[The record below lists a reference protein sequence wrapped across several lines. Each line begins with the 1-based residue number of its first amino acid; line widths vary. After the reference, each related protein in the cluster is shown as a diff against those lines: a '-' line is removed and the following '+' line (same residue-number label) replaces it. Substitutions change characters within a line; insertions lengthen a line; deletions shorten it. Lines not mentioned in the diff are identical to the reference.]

1 MCYFVGMQILNFTI
15 SNHKSIRDEAAIDL
29 TYSTLRTLNP
39 PEGTRWDDHLHHVAG
54 IYGPNGSGKTN
65 LLEALRHVQSAIATL
80 LPLGQMCSPTC
91 PPPRTER
98 DRHAPTPGANVL
110 PYMPYDASK
119 PTVYSVEFIHDGAR
133 YEYSL
138 SRNAEGIAGESLRVA
153 RKRWNTIYWRD
164 KHGAVKGLK
173 GLPHVNVNELVITR
187 ASLMG
192 NPQVKP
198 VRNALTTGVK
208 VFRVGAP
215 SMEDAYLHVAK
226 HLLSRRLD
234 TTALSTLARVADI
247 GTTSIELHAP
257 KQSARPA
264 RLAPSDKETA
274 EVALAK
280 ALPHILEFQYGERA
294 LPHTALSAS
303 SGSIMWLAL
312 AAAAVDALTG
322 GQVLVVDDLTA
333 SLHPEL
339 GRIIIDWFTSPTA
352 NQSGAQ
358 LIFTSH
364 NIALMDIGRGPI
376 RNRER
381 IWFTEKNSAGAT
393 ALYQLSEFTGLQSG
407 SNITKNYLEGRF
419 GAIPYTLPSFIR
431 RILTD

>member
-1 MCYFVGMQILNFTI
+1 MKLLNLTI
-15 SNHKSIRDEAAIDL
+15 SNHKSIRDEATLNLALSAI
-29 TYSTLRTLNP
+29 RTLNP
-39 PEGTRWDDHLHHVAG
+39 PEGTHWDDYLHRLAG

-65 LLEALRHVQSAIATL
+65 LLEAFRHMQSAITTL
-80 LPLGQMCSPTC
+80 LPLG
-91 PPPRTER
+91 
-98 DRHAPTPGANVL
+98 ANAL
-110 PYMPYDASK
+110 PYRPYDTSK
-119 PTVYSVEFIHDGAR
+119 PTRYSIEFILDDMR

-138 SRNAEGIAGESLRVA
+138 SRNVEGIAEESLRVA
-153 RKRWNTIYWRD
+153 RKRWNTIYSRD
-164 KHGAVKGLK
+164 KHGAVTGMK
-173 GLPHVNVNELVITR
+173 GLPHVNVNELVLTR

-192 NPQVKP
+192 DPQVKP
-198 VRNALTTGVK
+198 VRDALTTGVK

-234 TTALSTLARVADI
+234 TTALSTLAQVADL

-264 RLAPSDKETA
+264 RRAPSDKETA

-294 LPHTALSAS
+294 LPHAAFSAS

-333 SLHPEL
+333 SLHPDL
-339 GRIIIDWFTSPTA
+339 GHIIIDWFTSPTA

-358 LIFTSH
+358 LIFTT
-364 NIALMDIGRGPI
+364 NDIALMDIGRGPI
-376 RNRER
+376 HNRER
-381 IWFTEKNSAGAT
+381 IWFTEKNSAQAT
-393 ALYQLSEFTGLQSG
+393 TLYQLSDFTGLQSG

-419 GAIPYTLPSFIR
+419 GATPYTCPSLIYH
-431 RILTD
+431 LLAD

>member
-1 MCYFVGMQILNFTI
+1 MGMQLLNLTI
-15 SNHKSIRDEAAIDL
+15 SNHKSIRDEATLDL
-29 TYSTLRTLNP
+29 THSTLCTLNP
-39 PEGTRWDDHLHHVAG
+39 PKGTRWDDHLHHVAG

-65 LLEALRHVQSAIATL
+65 ILEAIQHMQSAIATL
-80 LPLGQMCSPTC
+80 LPLG
-91 PPPRTER
+91 
-98 DRHAPTPGANVL
+98 ANAL

-133 YEYSL
+133 YEYAL
-138 SRNAEGIAGESLRVA
+138 SRNADGIAGESLRVA

-164 KHGAVKGLK
+164 ARGAVNGLK
-173 GLPHVNVNELVITR
+173 GLTHVNVNELVLTR

-192 NPQVKP
+192 DPQVKP
-198 VRNALTTGVK
+198 VRDALTTGVN

-215 SMEDAYLHVAK
+215 SMEDAYLHIAR

-234 TTALSTLARVADI
+234 TTALSTLAQIADL
-247 GTTSIELHAP
+247 GATSIELHSP

-264 RLAPSDKETA
+264 RHTPADKEA
-274 EVALAK
+274 VEAALAK
-280 ALPHILEFQYGERA
+280 ALPHLLEFQYGERTV
-294 LPHTALSAS
+294 PHAALSAS

-312 AAAAVDALTG
+312 AAAAVDALTS

-333 SLHPEL
+333 SLHTEL
-339 GRIIIDWFTSPTA
+339 GRIVIDWFTDPTV

-364 NIALMDIGRGPI
+364 DIALMDIGRGPI

-381 IWFTEKNSAGAT
+381 IWFTEKNSAQAT
-393 ALYQLSEFTGLQSG
+393 TLYQLSDFTGLQSG

-419 GAIPYTLPSFIR
+419 GATPYTCPSLIYH
-431 RILTD
+431 LLAD

>member
-1 MCYFVGMQILNFTI
+1 MQILNLTI
-15 SNHKSIRDEAAIDL
+15 SNHKSIKDEAPLDL
-29 TYSTLRTLNP
+29 THATLHTLNP
-39 PEGTRWDDHLHHVAG
+39 PRGTQWDDHLHHVAG

-80 LPLGQMCSPTC
+80 LPLG
-91 PPPRTER
+91 
-98 DRHAPTPGANVL
+98 ANAL
-110 PYMPYDASK
+110 PYMPYDVSK

-133 YEYSL
+133 YEYAL
-138 SRNAEGIAGESLRVA
+138 SRNTEGIAGESLRVA
-153 RKRWNTIYWRD
+153 RKRWNTIYSRD

-192 NPQVKP
+192 DPQVKP
-198 VRNALTTGVK
+198 VRDALTTGVK
-208 VFRVGAP
+208 VFRVGDP
-215 SMEDAYLHVAK
+215 SMEDAYLHIAR

-234 TTALSTLARVADI
+234 TTALSTLAQVADL
-247 GTTSIELHAP
+247 GTTSIELCAPQRPALSARHAP
-257 KQSARPA
+257 ADRE
-264 RLAPSDKETA
+264 DA

-280 ALPHILEFQYGERA
+280 ALPHILEFQYGERTV
-294 LPHTALSAS
+294 PHAAFSAS

-312 AAAAVDALTG
+312 AIAAVDALTG

-333 SLHPEL
+333 SLHPDL
-339 GRIIIDWFTSPTA
+339 GRVIIDWFTSPTA

-364 NIALMDIGRGPI
+364 DIALMDIGRGPI

-393 ALYQLSEFTGLQSG
+393 TLYQLSEFTGLQSG

-419 GAIPYTLPSFIR
+419 GATPYTCPSLIHH
-431 RILTD
+431 LLAD

>member
-1 MCYFVGMQILNFTI
+1 MGMQLLNITT
-15 SNHKSIRDEAAIDL
+15 SNHKSIRDEATLNL
-29 TYSTLRTLNP
+29 THSTLHTLNP

-65 LLEALRHVQSAIATL
+65 ILEALQHVQSAIATL
-80 LPLGQMCSPTC
+80 LPLG
-91 PPPRTER
+91 
-98 DRHAPTPGANVL
+98 ANAL

-119 PTVYSVEFIHDGAR
+119 PTVYSVEFILDDMR

-138 SRNAEGIAGESLRVA
+138 SRNADGIAGESLRVA
-153 RKRWNTIYWRD
+153 RKRWNIIYWRD
-164 KHGAVKGLK
+164 ARGAVNGLK
-173 GLPHVNVNELVITR
+173 GLPHVNVNELVLTR

-192 NPQVKP
+192 DSQVKP
-198 VRNALTTGVK
+198 VRNALTTGVN

-215 SMEDAYLHVAK
+215 SMEDAYLHIAR

-234 TTALSTLARVADI
+234 TTALSTLARIADI
-247 GTTSIELHAP
+247 GATSVELHAP
-257 KQSARPA
+257 KQSARSARHAPA
-264 RLAPSDKETA
+264 DKEA
-274 EVALAK
+274 VEVALAK
-280 ALPHILEFQYGERA
+280 ALPHILEFQYGERS
-294 LPHTALSAS
+294 LPHAVLSAS

-333 SLHPEL
+333 SLHPDL
-339 GRIIIDWFTSPTA
+339 GRVIIDWFISPTA

-364 NIALMDIGRGPI
+364 DIALMDIGRGPI

-393 ALYQLSEFTGLQSG
+393 TLYQLSEFTGLQSG
-407 SNITKNYLEGRF
+407 SNITKNYIEGRF
-419 GAIPYTLPSFIR
+419 GATPYTLPSFIR
-431 RILTD
+431 SLVEKQ

>member
-1 MCYFVGMQILNFTI
+1 MQLLSLTVF
-15 SNHKSIRDEAAIDL
+15 NHKSIRDEVTLDL
-29 TYSTLRTLNP
+29 TQSTLRTLNP
-39 PEGTRWDDHLHHVAG
+39 PKNTKWGDHLHHVAG

-65 LLEALRHVQSAIATL
+65 ILEALHHMQSAITTL
-80 LPLGQMCSPTC
+80 LPLGA
-91 PPPRTER
+91 
-98 DRHAPTPGANVL
+98 DAL
-110 PYMPYDASK
+110 PYTPYDTSK
-119 PTVYSVEFIHDGAR
+119 PTYYNIDFIHDGTR
-133 YEYSL
+133 YEYRL
-138 SRNAEGIAGESLRVA
+138 LRHADGIVGERLCVA

-164 KHGAVKGLK
+164 KYGAVKGLK
-173 GLPHVNVNELVITR
+173 GLPRVNVNELVITR

-192 NPQVKP
+192 DPQVKP
-198 VRNALTTGVK
+198 VHDALTTGVK

-226 HLLSRRLD
+226 HLLSHRLD
-234 TTALSTLARVADI
+234 TTALSTLAQVADL

-264 RLAPSDKETA
+264 RRAPSDKETA

-312 AAAAVDALTG
+312 AAAAIDALNS
-322 GQVLVVDDLTA
+322 GQLLIVDDLTA
-333 SLHPEL
+333 SLHTAL
-339 GRIIIDWFTSPTA
+339 GRTVIDWFTDPTV

-364 NIALMDIGRGPI
+364 DIALMDIGRGPI

-381 IWFTEKNSAGAT
+381 IWFTEKNQTGAT
-393 ALYQLSEFTGLQSG
+393 MLYRLSDFTGLQAG
-407 SNITKNYLEGRF
+407 SNIVKNYFEGRF
-419 GAIPYTLPSFIR
+419 GAAPYTCSSFIHH
-431 RILTD
+431 LLAN

>member
-1 MCYFVGMQILNFTI
+1 MGMQLLNLTI
-15 SNHKSIRDEAAIDL
+15 ANYKSIRDEAALDL
-29 TYSTLRTLNP
+29 THATLHTLNP
-39 PEGTRWDDHLHHVAG
+39 PAGTQWDDHLHHVVG

-65 LLEALRHVQSAIATL
+65 LLKALRHVQSAIATL
-80 LPLGQMCSPTC
+80 LPL
-91 PPPRTER
+91 
-98 DRHAPTPGANVL
+98 GANVL

-192 NPQVKP
+192 DPQVKP
-198 VRNALTTGVK
+198 VRDALTTGVK

-234 TTALSTLARVADI
+234 TTALSTLAQVADL

-264 RLAPSDKETA
+264 RRAPADKGTA

-352 NQSGAQ
+352 NQTGAQ

-407 SNITKNYLEGRF
+407 NNITKNYLEGRF
-419 GAIPYTLPSFIR
+419 GAIPYTLPSFIYS
-431 RILTD
+431 ILTD

>member
-1 MCYFVGMQILNFTI
+1 MCYFVGMQILNLTI
-15 SNHKSIRDEAAIDL
+15 SNHKSIKDEAPLDL
-29 TYSTLRTLNP
+29 THATLHTLNP
-39 PEGTRWDDHLHHVAG
+39 PRGTQWDDHLHHVAG

-80 LPLGQMCSPTC
+80 LPLG
-91 PPPRTER
+91 
-98 DRHAPTPGANVL
+98 ANAL
-110 PYMPYDASK
+110 PYMPYDVSK

-133 YEYSL
+133 YEYAL

-153 RKRWNTIYWRD
+153 RKRWNTIYSRD

-192 NPQVKP
+192 DPQVKP
-198 VRNALTTGVK
+198 VRDALTTGVK
-208 VFRVGAP
+208 VFRVGDP
-215 SMEDAYLHVAK
+215 SMEDAYLHIAR

-234 TTALSTLARVADI
+234 TTALSTLAQVADL
-247 GTTSIELHAP
+247 GTTSIELCAPQRPALSARHAP
-257 KQSARPA
+257 ADRE
-264 RLAPSDKETA
+264 DA

-280 ALPHILEFQYGERA
+280 ALPHILEFQYGERTV
-294 LPHTALSAS
+294 PHAAFSAS

-312 AAAAVDALTG
+312 AIAAVDALTG

-333 SLHPEL
+333 SLHPDL
-339 GRIIIDWFTSPTA
+339 GRVIIDWFTSPTA

-364 NIALMDIGRGPI
+364 DIALMDIGRGPI
-376 RNRER
+376 SNRER

-393 ALYQLSEFTGLQSG
+393 TLYQLSEFTGLQSG

-419 GAIPYTLPSFIR
+419 GATPYTCPSLIHH
-431 RILTD
+431 LLAD

>member
-1 MCYFVGMQILNFTI
+1 MHLLKLTI
-15 SNHKSIRDEAAIDL
+15 SNHKSIKDEATLDL
-29 TYSTLRTLNP
+29 TYSTLHTLNP
-39 PEGTRWDDHLHHVAG
+39 PEGTQWDDHLRHVAG

-65 LLEALRHVQSAIATL
+65 LLEALRHVRSAIATL
-80 LPLGQMCSPTC
+80 LPL
-91 PPPRTER
+91 
-98 DRHAPTPGANVL
+98 GANVL

-119 PTVYSVEFIHDGAR
+119 PTVCSVEFIHDGAR

-173 GLPHVNVNELVITR
+173 GLPHVNVNELVLTR

-192 NPQVKP
+192 DPQVKP
-198 VRNALTTGVK
+198 VRDALTIGVN

-215 SMEDAYLHVAK
+215 SMEDAYLHIAK
-226 HLLSRRLD
+226 HLLSRHLD
-234 TTALSTLARVADI
+234 TTALSTLAQVADL
-247 GTTSIELHAP
+247 GTTSIELRTP
-257 KQSARPA
+257 QRPA
-264 RLAPSDKETA
+264 RSTHHTPVGREAA

-280 ALPHILEFQYGERA
+280 ALPHLLEFRYGEHA
-294 LPHTALSAS
+294 VSHTALSAS
-303 SGSIMWLAL
+303 SGSVMWLAL
-312 AAAAVDALTG
+312 AAAVVDALTS
-322 GQVLVVDDLTA
+322 GQLLVVDDLTA
-333 SLHPEL
+333 FLHTEL
-339 GRIIIDWFTSPTA
+339 GRIIIDWFNAFTV

-364 NIALMDIGRGPI
+364 DIALMDIGCGPI

-393 ALYQLSEFTGLQSG
+393 TLYQLSDFTGLQSG

-419 GAIPYTLPSFIR
+419 GATPYTCPSLIYH
-431 RILTD
+431 LLAD

>member
-1 MCYFVGMQILNFTI
+1 MCYFVGMQILNLTI
-15 SNHKSIRDEAAIDL
+15 SNHKSIKDEASLDL
-29 TYSTLRTLNP
+29 THATLHTLNP
-39 PEGTRWDDHLHHVAG
+39 PRGTQWDDHLHHVAG

-80 LPLGQMCSPTC
+80 LPLG
-91 PPPRTER
+91 
-98 DRHAPTPGANVL
+98 ANAL
-110 PYMPYDASK
+110 PYMPYDVSK

-133 YEYSL
+133 YKYAL
-138 SRNAEGIAGESLRVA
+138 SRNADGIAGESLRVA
-153 RKRWNTIYWRD
+153 RKRWNTIYSRD
-164 KHGAVKGLK
+164 ARGAVNGLK
-173 GLPHVNVNELVITR
+173 GLPHVNVNELVFTR

-192 NPQVKP
+192 DPQVKP
-198 VRNALTTGVK
+198 VRDALTTGVN

-215 SMEDAYLHVAK
+215 SMEDAYLHIAR

-234 TTALSTLARVADI
+234 TTALSTLAQIADL
-247 GTTSIELHAP
+247 GTTSIELHSP

-264 RLAPSDKETA
+264 RHTPADKEA
-274 EVALAK
+274 VEVALAK
-280 ALPHILEFQYGERA
+280 ALPHLLEFQYGERTV
-294 LPHTALSAS
+294 PHAAFSAS

-312 AAAAVDALTG
+312 AIAAVDALTS

-333 SLHPEL
+333 SLHPHL
-339 GRIIIDWFTSPTA
+339 GRIIINWFTSPTA
-352 NQSGAQ
+352 NQSGTQ

-381 IWFTEKNSAGAT
+381 IWFTEKNSAQAT
-393 ALYQLSEFTGLQSG
+393 TLYQLSEFTGLQSG

-419 GAIPYTLPSFIR
+419 GATPYTCPSLIHH
-431 RILTD
+431 LLAD

>member
-1 MCYFVGMQILNFTI
+1 MQLLSLTVF
-15 SNHKSIRDEAAIDL
+15 NHKSIRDEVTLDL
-29 TYSTLRTLNP
+29 TQSTLRTLNP
-39 PEGTRWDDHLHHVAG
+39 PKNTKWGDHLHHVAG

-65 LLEALRHVQSAIATL
+65 ILEALHHMQSAITTL
-80 LPLGQMCSPTC
+80 LPLGA
-91 PPPRTER
+91 
-98 DRHAPTPGANVL
+98 DAL
-110 PYMPYDASK
+110 PYTPYDTSK
-119 PTVYSVEFIHDGAR
+119 PTYYNIDFIHDGTR
-133 YEYSL
+133 YEYRL
-138 SRNAEGIAGESLRVA
+138 LRHADGIVGERLCVA

-164 KHGAVKGLK
+164 KYGAVKGLK
-173 GLPHVNVNELVITR
+173 GLPRVNVNELVITR

-192 NPQVKP
+192 DPQVKP
-198 VRNALTTGVK
+198 VHDALTTGVK

-226 HLLSRRLD
+226 HLLSHRLD
-234 TTALSTLARVADI
+234 TTALSTLAQVADL

-264 RLAPSDKETA
+264 RRAPSDKETA

-303 SGSIMWLAL
+303 SGSIIWLAL
-312 AAAAVDALTG
+312 AAAAVDALTS

-333 SLHPEL
+333 SLHTTL
-339 GRIIIDWFTSPTA
+339 GRIVIDWFTDPTV
-352 NQSGAQ
+352 NQTGAQ
-358 LIFTSH
+358 LIFTT
-364 NIALMDIGRGPI
+364 NDIALMDIGRGPI

-381 IWFTEKNSAGAT
+381 IWFTEKNNAGAT
-393 ALYQLSEFTGLQSG
+393 TLYQLSDFTGLQSG

-419 GAIPYTLPSFIR
+419 GAMPYSCPSLVYN
-431 RILTD
+431 ILTD